1 MKGSPSWKIAGL
13 LAAIVVVSFF
23 AGFLAGSKTKQVE
36 MRQRFDP
43 ASWNVYAMKTLDAKL
58 DLSSEQKIR
67 LQSIIDQTVD
77 DMKNVHLDTVQ
88 KTQALVDQLLKAI
101 GAELTPEQR
110 NIAKSLSPSSE
121 EVTIDLLKVEPDKE

>member
-110 NIAKSLSPSSE
+110 NIAESLSPSSE